1 MSREPRKQASAR
13 RRKPSAAQRTQ
24 VKLPVA
30 PRTAWRLIAGSLGV
44 LGLAAFGTWA
54 IAARVPEKTLLAV
67 ATTGSEAGFVVRQVE
82 ITGAV
87 NQPRLSI
94 YRELLE
100 GGSDAM
106 LLTDLPAMRAHAGEA
121 VTMLKLLGNE
131 DRLMLL
137 CQLTE
142 GERTVGELEQLTGI
156 GQPTLSQQ
164 LGVLRRDGLVQTRR
178 EGKFIWYQLADDR
191 ALQLMQAIHRLFCK
205 QGA

>member
-1 MSREPRKQASAR
+1 MSSALSPIDAPESAPTDSPALDLQAMREH
-13 RRKPSAAQRTQ
+13 
-24 VKLPVA
+24 
-30 PRTAWRLIAGSLGV
+30 AGQ
-44 LGLAAFGTWA
+44 
-54 IAARVPEKTLLAV
+54 AV
-67 ATTGSEAGFVVRQVE
+67 A
-82 ITGAV
+82 
-87 NQPRLSI
+87 
-94 YRELLE
+94 
-100 GGSDAM
+100 
-106 LLTDLPAMRAHAGEA
+106 
-121 VTMLKLLGNE
+121 MLKLLGNE

>member
-1 MSREPRKQASAR
+1 M
-13 RRKPSAAQRTQ
+13 
-24 VKLPVA
+24 
-30 PRTAWRLIAGSLGV
+30 IND
-44 LGLAAFGTWA
+44 
-54 IAARVPEKTLLAV
+54 
-67 ATTGSEAGFVVRQVE
+67 ATT
-82 ITGAV
+82 
-87 NQPRLSI
+87 L
-94 YRELLE
+94 EL
-100 GGSDAM
+100 
-106 LLTDLPAMRAHAGEA
+106 DLPAMRAHAGEA